1 MWFFKNKKQKRLSRE
16 SNIILNSNNELSSD
30 IAVNVDS
37 KVSVIALDSE
47 ASPLPIK
54 VNELPLDFKIDGGM
68 FYEISDRSTISKLD
82 GVFQVGAQQA
92 LFKVANNDFKNIV
105 TQAPNLL
112 RSDIPIDQ
120 LTQAKKHPGG
130 FRAILMGEKGIE
142 KNAILEKVDTSKAID
157 SNKLAIGVAKV
168 MNLTSLIVGQYN
180 MSQINSK
187 LVYINQNI
195 SEIGNYQ
202 QREFKSR
209 ILALIHGIEE
219 ISVYSSEILENNELR
234 KSELQQL
241 DKYKNDA
248 IQLLEQVNITLKD
261 TMGQDVTNIKQYEYK
276 VNELEMLL
284 GYQKILLAILEQ
296 SSKLTHALH
305 LGTVSLNKCFSSHAK
320 MLEKS
325 DDCSEEV
332 PYWHAYYAKKLGI
345 ELEKNRFKKQGFEL
359 IMTKPL
365 TMIDRK
371 WDYKGLDDNLKT
383 MITHQKQFRQTEFSE
398 PDDSFNQDVEIII
411 KDGKYYCVPRNS
423 DI

>member
-1 MWFFKNKKQKRLSRE
+1 MWFFKNKKQKRLSDA
-16 SNIILNSNNELSSD
+16 SNIELSSNAELSSE
-30 IAVNVDS
+30 IAVNTDS
-37 KVSVIALDSE
+37 IVAAITSDSE
-47 ASPLPIK
+47 VIQLPIK
-54 VNELPLDFKIDGGM
+54 VNALPLDFKIEGSM
-68 FYEISDRSTISKLD
+68 IYEINDRPTISKLD
-82 GVFQVGAQQA
+82 GLFQVGAQQA

-105 TQAPNLL
+105 TQTPNLL
-112 RSDIPIDQ
+112 KSDIPINQ
-120 LTQAKKHPGG
+120 LTQAKNHPGG

-142 KNAILEKVDTSKAID
+142 RNAILEKVDTSKAID
-157 SNKLAIGVAKV
+157 SNKLAMGVAKV

-261 TMGQDVTNIKQYEYK
+261 TMNQNIINIKQYEYK
-276 VNELEMLL
+276 VNELDMLL

-296 SSKLTHALH
+296 SSKLTHALY

-325 DDCSEEV
+325 DECSEEV
-332 PYWHAYYAKKLGI
+332 PDWHSYYAKKLGI
-345 ELEKNRFKKQGFEL
+345 EIEKNRFKKQGFDL
-359 IMTKPL
+359 IVTKPL
-365 TMIDRK
+365 TMIDGK
-371 WDYKGLDDNLKT
+371 WDYKVLKDNLKN
-383 MITHQKQFRQTEFSE
+383 MITNQKQFKPTEFNE
-398 PDDSFNQDVEIII
+398 PDNDFEQDVEIII
-411 KDGKYYCVPRNS
+411 KDGKYYYVPTKKE
-423 DI
+423 